1 MQINRALLESSDI
14 TRHFMTDRERKVKKA
29 LCQLLIDKGHRKY
42 AERFWKLDFNI
53 IDSKKHP
60 DFTAAISFDEATV
73 FISDGFLG
81 SGQGIFNQLDVL
93 LRHEMAHNLMMHQIR
108 MMHVFKKLHADDPDE
123 AYEHIRY
130 SASLH
135 TLLNIIEDFEISN
148 KRYSSED
155 KKIVR
160 AMQLNGRVIGGLV
173 TEDHRGW
180 DKLPL
185 EAMYDELSKDLIRI
199 NSEIRSNP
207 YWQPRSKIENNKRVY
222 DPIDMTGSGATED
235 TSVIAIY
242 RNVMRPSSIKAPLD
256 LFIKTKTFSK
266 WAKIY
271 QKLVNDL
278 YHNISDDPARAL
290 SDNEKTK
297 LLDLVTEIA
306 TTAPHEKFEIVSPIT
321 AEVVCTLYTPE
332 DKMIAND
339 VLKNM
344 AGNINY
350 DPLKFKVK
358 RKINTQEYKDA
369 WNKVVKELDSKKFDD
384 ETLKQLRD
392 AIEAM

>member
-60 DFTAAISFDEATV
+60 EFTAAISFDEATV

-108 MMHVFKKLHADDPDE
+108 LMHVFKKLHANDPDE

-135 TLLNIIEDFEISN
+135 EILNVIEDFEISN

-155 KKIVR
+155 KNIVR
-160 AMQLNGRVIGGLV
+160 NMMLNGEVIGGLV

-185 EAMYDELSKDLIRI
+185 EAMYDELSKELIQI
-199 NSEIRSNP
+199 NSDIRSNP
-207 YWQPRSKIENNKRVY
+207 FWAPIKDGTYSTPDLLKIKGAELIKRY
-222 DPIDMTGSGATED
+222 NDTMKPSG
-235 TSVIAIY
+235 I
-242 RNVMRPSSIKAPLD
+242 RAPLD
-256 LFIKTKTFSK
+256 IFMKSKTFSK

-271 QKLVNDL
+271 KTLVSTLYDGLKNLTSNDTEK
-278 YHNISDDPARAL
+278 AL
-290 SDNEKTK
+290 
-297 LLDLVTEIA
+297 LLDLVNKIA
-306 TTAPHEKFEIVSPIT
+306 ASAPQEKFDVQHPLDGDVI
-321 AEVVCTLYTPE
+321 CTLYTPE
-332 DKMIAND
+332 DKMIANE

-358 RKINTQEYKDA
+358 RKQNTQEYKDA
-369 WNKVVKELDSKKFDD
+369 WNNVIDKLDSKKFDD
-384 ETLKQLRD
+384 DVLTQLRD
-392 AIEAM
+392 AINNM